1 MSRIFRGEES
11 DRGAPD
17 QRQDTHPVLVISV
30 YDVAIIGGGPA
41 GLAAALALGRSR
53 KRVMLVDGGTPRN
66 ARAQYI
72 GGFITQDRIIPT
84 AFRSTAHDDL
94 RAYPTIDLH
103 LNTVVERID
112 RAGSVFALHI
122 GGVDHAA
129 RRVLLATGL
138 IDEPLPLEGARDLW
152 GRSLFQ
158 CPYCHAYEHRD
169 RKLGFL
175 SPSCDECD
183 WSLLLRG
190 WSRDVTVFTNGA
202 YTVSAEHREKLGAA
216 KIPIEEGR
224 IIELLREGD
233 QLHAVRLEGSTI
245 ACDALFFRPQQR
257 QVPVVAAMGLAMTAD
272 GHVCVDEDF
281 KTSMPAVYAAGD
293 LATHYHGALAAA
305 SAGNRAAHSINHELT
320 VELVEQGHL

>member
-1 MSRIFRGEES
+1 MNGTIVNDWPVDVSRDQKVRRQL
-11 DRGAPD
+11 DAP
-17 QRQDTHPVLVISV
+17 R
-30 YDVAIIGGGPA
+30 YDVAIVGGGPA

-53 KRVMLVDGGTPRN
+53 KHVLIIDGGTPRN
-66 ARAQYI
+66 VRAQYI

-84 AFRSTAHDDL
+84 AFRTTAHDDL

-103 LNTVVERID
+103 LNTIVERID
-112 RAGSVFALHI
+112 RVGNALALHV
-122 GGVDHAA
+122 GGIEHAT

-175 SPSCDECD
+175 SPNSAEAD
-183 WSLLLRG
+183 WSLLLRS

-202 YTVSAEHREKLGAA
+202 YTLSAEQRGKLDAA
-216 KIPIEEGR
+216 KIPIVEGR
-224 IIELLREGD
+224 ILELLRASD
-233 QLHAVRLEGSTI
+233 QLHAIRVEGETL

-257 QVPVVAAMGLAMTAD
+257 QVSIVAGLGLALTAD
-272 GHVCVDEDF
+272 GHVRIDENF
-281 KTSMPAVYAAGD
+281 KTSMPGVYAAGD
-293 LATHYHGALAAA
+293 LAGPYHGALAAA
-305 SAGNRAAHSINHELT
+305 SAGSKAAHSINHELT
-320 VELVEQGHL
+320 VELVEQGYL

>member
-1 MSRIFRGEES
+1 M
-11 DRGAPD
+11 
-17 QRQDTHPVLVISV
+17 

-41 GLAAALALGRSR
+41 GLAASLALGRSR

-103 LNTVVERID
+103 LNTVVDRID
-112 RAGSVFALHI
+112 RAGSVLALHV
-122 GGVDHAA
+122 GGVEYAA
-129 RRVLLATGL
+129 RRILLATGL
-138 IDEPLPLEGARDLW
+138 IDELLALKGARDLW

-169 RKLGFL
+169 RKLGFI
-175 SPSCDECD
+175 SPTCDECD
-183 WSLLLRG
+183 WSFLLRS

-202 YTVSAEHREKLGAA
+202 YTMSEEHRVKLEAA
-216 KIPIEEGR
+216 KIPIEDGR
-224 IIELLREGD
+224 IIELLRKGD
-233 QLHAVRLEGSTI
+233 QLYAVRVESAII

-257 QVPVVAAMGLAMTAD
+257 QAPVVAAMGLAMTAD
-272 GHVCVDEDF
+272 GYVCVDDAF

-305 SAGNRAAHSINHELT
+305 SAGSQAAHSINHELT